1 MSDTPRVLFWRHGRT
16 AWNAENRFQGQTDI
30 ELDQVGHA
38 QARRGGDML
47 ASLSPDVIVASDL
60 KRAADTAGYLSRAC
74 GVGVEFDKGLRERF
88 GGSWEGRTGVELAA
102 RWPSEHARMAI
113 PDGEPISEVGDRMR
127 AAIDRGLARTPA
139 GGLLAVVSHGAAL
152 RVGISRMLGVPDE
165 QREILGP
172 LGNCCW
178 SVLQERRGQWR
189 LMEHN
194 AASLPEPVVLSD
206 DA

>member
-1 MSDTPRVLFWRHGRT
+1 MSDTPRVLFLRHGRT

-30 ELDQVGHA
+30 ELDPVGHA
-38 QARRGGDML
+38 QARRAGDLL
-47 ASLSPDVIVASDL
+47 APLGPDVIVASDL
-60 KRAADTAGYLSRAC
+60 RRAADTAGYLSRAT
-74 GVGVEFDKGLRERF
+74 GVRVEFDKGLRERF

-102 RWPSEHARMAI
+102 RWPSEHARMDI

-127 AAIDRGLARTPA
+127 AAVDRGLARTPA

-152 RVGISRMLGVPDE
+152 RVGIARMLGVPDE

-172 LGNCCW
+172 LSNCSW

>member
-1 MSDTPRVLFWRHGRT
+1 VSDTPRVLFLRHGRT

-30 ELDQVGHA
+30 ELDPVGHA
-38 QARRGGDML
+38 QARRAGDLL
-47 ASLSPDVIVASDL
+47 APLGPDVIVASDL
-60 KRAADTAGYLSRAC
+60 RRAADTAGYLSRAT
-74 GVGVEFDKGLRERF
+74 GVRVEFDKGLRERF

-102 RWPSEHARMAI
+102 RWPSEHARMDI

-127 AAIDRGLARTPA
+127 AAVDRGLARTPA

-152 RVGISRMLGVPDE
+152 RVGIARMLGVPDE

-172 LGNCCW
+172 LSNCSW